1 MAASSDSQGAIF
13 WDRLRRLFTPPE
25 ETGASGGPPN
35 RGVVLSVCVLIS
47 TVVWLIFTLQ
57 ETKTVTMD
65 VPTRVV
71 NVPSGQAL
79 TDVPASTVR
88 VQVHGDRRQLL
99 WLYLNTPVVPIDATS
114 NEVNVEDALNIP
126 QISDVRIE
134 NVTPRR
140 VNVPKGE
147 RVERR
152 LPIRNRVRVNLPASH
167 EMLRPPR
174 LDPDSIQVSG
184 AAALLG
190 NLDAWPTADVVLTD
204 VQDSIRAEVPLAD
217 TLAELVDRTVDRVTF
232 TAESGKF
239 TESTRELTVEVTGVP
254 TDQNLVALEP
264 STIRVNYRVL
274 FAQMFQSQRASD
286 FFATVSYD
294 QIRSDTTGYVR
305 PNIHVPS
312 DLYIRDPEPTPRRLR
327 YYTFVSGD

>member
-1 MAASSDSQGAIF
+1 M
-13 WDRLRRLFTPPE
+13 
-25 ETGASGGPPN
+25 PN
-35 RGVVLSVCVLIS
+35 RGVVLTVCILIS
-47 TVVWLIFTLQ
+47 LVVWIIFTLQ

-71 NVPSGQAL
+71 NVPDGKAL
-79 TDVPASTVR
+79 TALPPSTVS

-114 NEVNVEDALNIP
+114 NEVVVEKALSIP

-134 NVTPRR
+134 GVTPGR

-147 RVERR
+147 RTERR
-152 LPIRNRVRVNLPASH
+152 LPIRNRVQANLPASH

-174 LDPDSIQVSG
+174 LEPDSVTVSG
-184 AAALLG
+184 ATSLVSGLA
-190 NLDAWPTADVVLTD
+190 AWPTKAVALTD

-217 TLAELVDRTVDRVTF
+217 TLAQLVDRSVNRVTY
-232 TAESGKF
+232 TAESGTF

-264 STIRVNYRVL
+264 SVIRVTYRVL
-274 FAQMFQSQRASD
+274 FEQMFQSQRASD

-312 DLYIRDPEPTPRRLR
+312 DLYVRDPEPTPGRLR